1 MIIIFTLNTLNHL
14 FVVESPLI
22 ALLADSNFMGILDD
36 NFLGDIFAEDR
47 EVLRRVFPGDP
58 SLELAYPFLR

>member
-36 NFLGDIFAEDR
+36 NFLGDIFADSGASGNVSMEKGK
-47 EVLRRVFPGDP
+47 VFLGG
-58 SLELAYPFLR
+58 E